1 MGERSGKD
9 MARGREESVEREGE
23 REEDSVEAREGE
35 RARGE
40 HGGVA

>member
-1 MGERSGKD
+1 MGDRSGKE
-9 MARGREESVEREGE
+9 MTRGGEESVEREGE
-23 REEDSVEAREGE
+23 REDSVEAREGE